1 MKGKDL
7 MTSTYEYADLAA
19 AYDSFSA
26 PAVKIYVNGKDALY
40 GKNLVIDSVQINL
53 SRESVSTMSFQV
65 INAFD
70 LTNYHV
76 KDDVKSLFAVGTVLK
91 AQIGYGSNLT
101 TVFSG
106 YVTDYETSYQETPS
120 LSVTAVD
127 LRKLLRSNMPGIRCY
142 MNKSYSQIFRA
153 IIGNYKKLYKT
164 AHVTS
169 TKGAVFLM
177 QDSTDYNFIKENL
190 CMNANREFYVVGGDV
205 YYIEPHKT
213 KSPMMTLTWGDN
225 LLSFKRGKSYCHQK
239 VTAYSTQENKKVL
252 SASATVTTDED
263 TSSLTEEPVEEA
275 HGRPTGQDTTTI
287 QNWVDQKTEEKN
299 QKSNTA
305 GGSVIGLPEIVPGR
319 YIKIAGVDP
328 QDAGTFYVSGVS
340 HSIGSDGFTTSFTV
354 GEEKERFTSG
364 VEGGTGKSG
373 EQKKQTGFHGMM
385 RAVVKENWD
394 EKHPGKVLVELL
406 IGKAEENTT
415 TWLPVMQP
423 YCGNGFGF
431 YFLPEVG
438 TEVIVGSLFGDGNSL
453 IVLGG
458 TWNQEDLVP
467 SDTAGEEN
475 IIKRIRTKGN
485 HEIVFCDTEDEGEI
499 KISTAQGLSI
509 SLNDKDNK
517 ISIVDSEEKNGL
529 VIDSE
534 NGAVRIKADKKIILA
549 VDGKE
554 QVTVESGKVSL
565 EADSLTEKA
574 KQGFQ
579 IQGQKLEMKGAQT
592 EIKADG
598 TMKLN
603 CSGMAEIKGSMV
615 KIN

>member
-1 MKGKDL
+1 MKDKDL
-7 MTSTYEYADLAA
+7 MTSTYEYADLAD
-19 AYDSFSA
+19 AYDSFFA
-26 PAVKIYVNGKDALY
+26 PAVKIYVDGEDVLSGKS
-40 GKNLVIDSVQINL
+40 LVIDSVQINL
-53 SRESVSTMSFQV
+53 SRESVSTMTFQV

-76 KDDVKSLFAVGTVLK
+76 KDNVKSLFAVGAVLK
-91 AQIGYGSNLT
+91 AEIGYGSNLT

-106 YVTDYETSYQETPS
+106 YVTDYQTSYQETPT
-120 LSVTAVD
+120 LSITAVD

-142 MNKSYSQIFRA
+142 MDKSYSQIFQE
-153 IIGNYKKLYKT
+153 IIGNYDKLYET
-164 AHVTS
+164 AHVTK
-169 TKGAVFLM
+169 TDGEVFLI
-177 QDSTDYNFIKENL
+177 QDDTDYNFIKGDL
-190 CMNANREFYVVGGDV
+190 CMNAKREFYVVGGDV
-205 YYIEPHKT
+205 YYIEPPEE
-213 KSPMMTLTWGDN
+213 KSPMLTLTWGEN
-225 LLSFKRGKSYCHQK
+225 LFSFKREKSYCYQE

-252 SASATVTTDED
+252 SAKATVTTDETT
-263 TSSLTEEPVEEA
+263 TSVTNNPLVEKYE
-275 HGRPTGQDTTTI
+275 RPAGQDTETM
-287 QNWVDQKTEEKN
+287 QNWVDQKTEEKKEKN
-299 QKSNTA
+299 NTA

-319 YIKIAGVDP
+319 YIKITGVDP
-328 QDAGTFYVSGVS
+328 QDAGTFYISGVS
-340 HSIGSDGFTTSFTV
+340 HSIGSDGFTTSFTI
-354 GEEKERFTSG
+354 GEEKERLTSG
-364 VEGGTGKSG
+364 GGRSAGTSG
-373 EQKKQTGFHGMM
+373 AQKKQAGFRGMM
-385 RAVVKENWD
+385 RAIVKENWN
-394 EKHPGKVLVELL
+394 EENPGKVLVELL
-406 IGKAEENTT
+406 IGEEGESTT

-431 YFLPEVG
+431 YFLPEVE
-438 TEVIVGSLFGDGNSL
+438 TEVIVGCLLGDSNSPV
-453 IVLGG
+453 VLGG
-458 TWNQEDLVP
+458 IWNQEDLIP

-475 IIKRIRTKGN
+475 TIKRIRTKGN

-509 SLNDKDNK
+509 SLNEKDNK
-517 ISIVDSEEKNGL
+517 ISIADNEENGL

-534 NGAVRIKADKKIILA
+534 NGTVRIKADKKIILA

-565 EADSLTEKA
+565 EADSLAEKA

-579 IQGQKLEMKGAQT
+579 IQGQKLELKGSQT